1 MGVTKSQVEIFLGGV
16 QNLFGGLYEE
26 ISRTKGV
33 IRRGIK
39 KTWWRAFYLRG
50 GGPKMVVYLS
60 IYKAYFL
67 PQVV

>member
-39 KTWWRAFYLRG
+39 KQVIY
-50 GGPKMVVYLS
+50 VQVYIL
-60 IYKAYFL
+60 
-67 PQVV
+67 